1 MVVLLV
7 LLVMELLAPSFVHDE
22 MIIFAAP
29 PIVNTKA
36 LAQLCSS
43 SSSSRSIR
51 NHVDERVLLKRLLSV
66 DTLALLPQSPGG
78 GPLAKLLVVP

>member
-1 MVVLLV
+1 VLL
-7 LLVMELLAPSFVHDE
+7 LLVVVMELLAPSFVHDE

-29 PIVNTKA
+29 PHSNAKA
-36 LAQLCSS
+36 LAQLCS